1 MAETIEQ
8 YIQRILGHT
17 QGKVPLEVQAA
28 TPKKLAQLV
37 EGRSASELKKRPA
50 PEKWSVIE
58 ILAHLADA
66 ELAGSWRIRSILGAP
81 GTPLQAY
88 DQNAWVAAMNY
99 QNRDARQCLEMFR
112 VLRESNLALFQT
124 LTPEQWKQYGIHAE
138 RGLESIEH
146 IVRMFA
152 GHDLNHLQQIERIV
166 AEKAA

>member
-1 MAETIEQ
+1 MEETVEQ

-17 QGKVPLEVQAA
+17 QGKEPLEVQAA
-28 TPKKLAQLV
+28 TPKRLEQLV

-66 ELAGSWRIRSILGAP
+66 ELAGSWRIRSILGKP
-81 GTPLQAY
+81 GTQLQAY
-88 DQNAWVAAMNY
+88 DQNAWVAAMSY
-99 QNRDARQCLEMFR
+99 QDRDAGQCVDMFR
-112 VLRESNLALFQT
+112 VLREANLALLQT

-138 RGLESIEH
+138 RGKETIEH

-152 GHDLNHLQQIERIV
+152 GHDLNHLGQIERIV
-166 AEKAA
+166 TEKAA